1 MSPFKLVYGKACHL
15 PVELEHRAYW
25 ATKFLNLD
33 EQSTGKH
40 RLLQLNEL
48 DEFRH
53 SAYENAR
60 IYKEKT
66 KKWHDNRIKRK
77 DFHPGM
83 KVLLY
88 NSRLRL
94 FPGKLKSRWF
104 GPFEVIATTSHG
116 AITIKNLKDGIEQTV
131 NGHRLKPY
139 VEGHPESSATILSL
153 HDS

>member
-1 MSPFKLVYGKACHL
+1 M
-15 PVELEHRAYW
+15 
-25 ATKFLNLD
+25 
-33 EQSTGKH
+33 
-40 RLLQLNEL
+40 QLNEL

-53 SAYENAR
+53 WAYENAR

-77 DFHPGM
+77 EFYPGM

-88 NSRLRL
+88 NSRLHL

-104 GPFEVIATTSHG
+104 GPFEVVETTSHG
-116 AITIKNLKDGIEQTV
+116 AITIKNLKDGIVQTV

-139 VEGHPESSATILSL
+139 VEGNLESSATILSL
-153 HDS
+153 HDP